1 MARISII
8 APDFFSERDKIL
20 RLEAKGHKVTANP
33 DPARAME
40 ALLDD
45 PPDLLI
51 IQRNLPCH
59 FDRDVV
65 LALKNNLS
73 LALLPVLLVVHK
85 KDLSDGLDW
94 NQYPVDDLIPLDS
107 SLEEVITRVELALA
121 RTHRVADNNPLTGLP
136 GNSSIL
142 KAIQGFLDQGLDRA
156 VAYVDIDNFKPYND
170 RYGFARGDEVIRVV
184 ARILVNV
191 IQENAGH
198 EGFVG
203 HVGGDDFVFAV
214 PTYQTK
220 KVCEDILRNFS
231 SLINLFLDETDLD
244 AGCFVSM
251 DRNGQK
257 RIFPLTSLS
266 IAVIPCNHGKYT
278 HYGEVA
284 EVAAQVKKKVKSLPG
299 NNYLIDRRK

>member
-170 RYGFARGDEVIRVV
+170 NYGHQQGDDTLRAVLNALAGGINRPGDLLARYGGEEFVVVLPDTTMQGAGNLAKLLRERVNSLD
-184 ARILVNV
+184 I
-191 IQENAGH
+191 EH
-198 EGFVG
+198 GFSKAAD
-203 HVGGDDFVFAV
+203 HV
-214 PTYQTK
+214 T
-220 KVCEDILRNFS
+220 
-231 SLINLFLDETDLD
+231 
-244 AGCFVSM
+244 VSM
-251 DRNGQK
+251 GVACCEPEKQYQSPAELIEAADKALYEAKKAGRN
-257 RIFPLTSLS
+257 RIELS
-266 IAVIPCNHGKYT
+266 SCYAGKCARSQAS
-278 HYGEVA
+278 G
-284 EVAAQVKKKVKSLPG
+284 
-299 NNYLIDRRK
+299 